1 MFGYY
6 YGFDITYFIFVI
18 PPLILA
24 MWAQHKVSS
33 TFKKYS
39 KVQNFRGLTG
49 AAVARRI
56 LDMNGLRD
64 VAVENVSG
72 NLTDHYDPRK
82 NIVRL
87 SDATYNSTSV
97 GAIGV
102 AAHECGHA
110 VQHAQGYIPI
120 KLRNVIVPFAS
131 ISSYVAFPLA
141 ILGIIASMPSLIYA
155 GIILFGAVV
164 LFHLVTLPVEI
175 NASRR
180 AIATLDENVILDSEE
195 LEGAKKV
202 LFAAAMTYVAA
213 AAVAL
218 GNLLRL
224 LMIANNRRR

>member
-1 MFGYY
+1 MGYY

-24 MWAQHKVSS
+24 MWAQYKVKS

-49 AAVARRI
+49 ASVARRI
-56 LDMNGLRD
+56 LDMNGLNN
-64 VAVENVSG
+64 VAIERVGG
-72 NLTDHYDPRK
+72 NLTDHYDPRS
-82 NIVRL
+82 NVVRL
-87 SDATYNSTSV
+87 SDSTYDSMSV

-110 VQHAQGYIPI
+110 VQHAQGYVPI
-120 KLRNVIVPFAS
+120 KLRNIIVPFAS
-131 ISSYVAFPLA
+131 ISSNLAFPLA
-141 ILGIIASMPSLIYA
+141 IVGLIMSWDTLIYA

-180 AIATLDENVILDSEE
+180 AIATLDENTILADDE
-195 LEGAKKV
+195 LDGAKKV
-202 LFAAAMTYVAA
+202 LFAAAMTYIAA
-213 AAVAL
+213 AATAL

-224 LMIANNRRR
+224 LVLANNRRR